1 MAPQMDV
8 RDPAERSMN
17 AGEYVLG
24 TLTPDERRAF
34 EQAASADATLRH
46 EQYTWERRLARLALK
61 LEPVAPRPVV
71 WMGIEHRI
79 GGESRP
85 APSRLTS
92 TWAALATAASL
103 VLAFGWYRDA
113 SQPPPAPRVECVEVP
128 VVAQAYVA
136 LLQVPKSTMR
146 WSVSVVPEKNQ
157 LVVRAEGEAP
167 AAARDRDA
175 ELWLIADG
183 GPVSLG
189 VIPKSGEV
197 RHTLPAGLPV
207 AAGRTFAVSLEPIG
221 GSPTGQ
227 PTGPVVTTA
236 TVMQAG

>member
-24 TLTPDERRAF
+24 TLAPDERRAF
-34 EQAASADATLRH
+34 EEAAARDAALRH

-61 LEPVAPRPVV
+61 LAPVAPRPVV
-71 WMGIEHRI
+71 WMGLAHRI
-79 GGESRP
+79 GEGASRP
-85 APSRLTS
+85 ASSRFTS

-103 VLAFGWYRDA
+103 VLAFGWYREA
-113 SQPPPAPRVECVEVP
+113 TQAPEMRVERVEVP
-128 VVAQAYVA
+128 VPAQAFVA

-175 ELWLIADG
+175 ELWLIAG
-183 GPVSLG
+183 GKPVSLG

-197 RHTLPAGLPV
+197 RHPVPAGLTF
-207 AAGRTFAVSLEPIG
+207 AAGGTVAVSLEPVG